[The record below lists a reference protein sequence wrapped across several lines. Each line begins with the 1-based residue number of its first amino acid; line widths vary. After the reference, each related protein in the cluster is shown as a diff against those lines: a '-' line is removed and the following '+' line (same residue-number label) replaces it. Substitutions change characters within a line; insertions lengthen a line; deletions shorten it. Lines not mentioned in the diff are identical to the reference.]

1 MKKKDELDLP
11 HFVTSHDFHGD
22 TEYVAWLQ
30 DMGESISRKNCTNLV
45 QNWIL
50 STKVSMVVSGNGRF
64 ERWQ

>member
-1 MKKKDELDLP
+1 MEKKEENDLP

-30 DMGESISRKNCTNLV
+30 DMGESISREKLHQLGAELDFVDESVNGGF
-45 QNWIL
+45 
-50 STKVSMVVSGNGRF
+50 GNGRF